1 MLRKLALLQKPPC
14 SSYAPLQPGS
24 HELAPPFF
32 LNKLV
37 TLELLHFPSKLIA
50 ELRQAGPSSLL
61 CRGPARLPYGV
72 RLTAFGMAEVV
83 LLAAL
88 CGFGGLSVAYGAASP
103 DAFGVKEGGSSP
115 RFWQQPASMTEPAAA
130 KEPSQP
136 ASQNVTKKG
145 GVFGMFRKD

>member
-1 MLRKLALLQKPPC
+1 MKA
-14 SSYAPLQPGS
+14 
-24 HELAPPFF
+24 
-32 LNKLV
+32 
-37 TLELLHFPSKLIA
+37 
-50 ELRQAGPSSLL
+50 SLL
-61 CRGPARLPYGV
+61 SRASGRGPARLPYGV